1 MDRKQFLQQSVQCG
15 LGCCAFLTFDLANP
29 RAGGASE
36 STEDTQR
43 VEFERNFLRNWLVDL
58 LEAAQ
63 TELDRE
69 TQVKLMEATGRGCF
83 RRHQFKQ
90 DIALQ
95 GKNDLDKLI
104 EAYKKNFEIWK
115 DGERVHIRYGEISK
129 LCYCPAANYRP
140 SKPNDIHCE
149 CTRTT
154 HQTIF
159 ETALGRPFKV
169 DIVETLRRG
178 GKTCH
183 FVVNL
188 GGESKMDG

>member
-1 MDRKQFLQQSVQCG
+1 MDRKQFLQQSFQCG
-15 LGCCAFLTFDLANP
+15 LGCCAFWAFDAAKLGLNATSP
-29 RAGGASE
+29 AEEPSPAVR
-36 STEDTQR
+36 
-43 VEFERNFLRNWLVDL
+43 ERDFLRGWLVDL
-58 LEAAQ
+58 MDAMDA
-63 TELDRE
+63 ELDRP
-69 TQVKLMEATGRGCF
+69 TQVKLMEGTGRGCF
-83 RRHQFKQ
+83 RRYQFKQ
-90 DIALQ
+90 DIATQ
-95 GKNDLDKLI
+95 GKGDLEKLI

-115 DGERVHIRYGEISK
+115 EGQRVHIRYGEVSRQ
-129 LCYCPAANYRP
+129 CYCPTANYRP

-188 GGESKMDG
+188 S